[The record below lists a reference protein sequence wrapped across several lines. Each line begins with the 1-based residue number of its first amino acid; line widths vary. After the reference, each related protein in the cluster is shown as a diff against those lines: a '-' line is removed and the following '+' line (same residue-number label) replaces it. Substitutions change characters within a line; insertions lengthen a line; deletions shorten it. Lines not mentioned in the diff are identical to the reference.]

1 MTGLATVFDG
11 TQSWTLGS
19 EDVGFPEQ
27 FDRACKV
34 LASFGRDGYQL
45 NQIVL
50 RGQRTFTET
59 ATRYFDSLP
68 FVALS
73 DLFGAVATIFAAPQ
87 ELFGSNF
94 NQFLTHVPVE
104 KQNLD
109 DITFLL
115 ESIQEDALEQ
125 QLQRIWR
132 NPSAFELTPEFIATL
147 GSRIMGFSLPA
158 TEYQYPIQR
167 HVVVSALQELK
178 RDFDAAKLDVEHA
191 VGVAAAHAQAQGI
204 PFGRKD
210 EKQLRKQFREGQWTQ
225 AIRELYEVQAKDLI
239 ERMQHLARYAE
250 IAGWAPL
257 DIPEIS
263 GNR

>member
-1 MTGLATVFDG
+1 VTELATVFDG
-11 TQSWTLGS
+11 TQSWTLGC

-34 LASFGRDGYQL
+34 LASFGRDGNQL
-45 NQIVL
+45 NQLVL
-50 RGQRTFTET
+50 RGQKTFTET

-68 FVALS
+68 FVSLS
-73 DLFGAVATIFAAPQ
+73 DLFGAVSTIFLAPQ
-87 ELFGSNF
+87 ELFGENF
-94 NQFLTHVPVE
+94 NQFLAYVPAE

-115 ESIQEDALEQ
+115 ESIQEDAVEQ

-132 NPSAFELTPEFIATL
+132 NPSAFDLTPEFIATL
-147 GSRIMGFSLPA
+147 GSRIMSYSLPA

-167 HVVVSALQELK
+167 HVVVSALHELK
-178 RDFDAAKLDVEHA
+178 RDFDAAKLDVEHT
-191 VGVAAAHAQAQGI
+191 VTLAAAHAQAQGL

-210 EKQLRKQFREGQWTQ
+210 EKQLRKVFREGLWTQ
-225 AIRELYEVQAKDLI
+225 AMQELYEVQARDLR
-239 ERMQHLARYAE
+239 ERMQHLARYAGL
-250 IAGWAPL
+250 AGWAPL
-257 DIPEIS
+257 EIPEIS